1 MQLRYNYRVYPTSG
15 QQQAL
20 ARAFVSCPEGPP
32 RAVRPV
38 EIPGSTQDDLRRVL
52 SGHAAPTEQ
61 GVRAALAGL
70 DLDPLIIQQVAAV
83 DGVVG
88 VALRGS
94 QYDCL
99 LARVDGE
106 RAEVW
111 RPSRV
116 QLAPGE
122 LSCTADVAARGLGQ
136 RPPH

>member
-1 MQLRYNYRVYPTSG
+1 M
-15 QQQAL
+15 
-20 ARAFVSCPEGPP
+20 SCPEGPP
-32 RAVRPV
+32 LAVRPV
-38 EIPGSTQDDLRRVL
+38 DIPASAEDELRRAL

-61 GVRAALAGL
+61 GVRAALAGM
-70 DLDPLIIQQVAAV
+70 DLDPLFAQQVTAAG
-83 DGVVG
+83 GVVG

-106 RAEVW
+106 RVEVW